1 MVDLTQH
8 KEGIEAARNK
18 APQICQ
24 EPRTAFMDVLHAE
37 GFKSPRS
44 LQIGKLERLDGSEDK
59 RGKKSAWY
67 VYNEIE
73 DNQREGSIIGVAS
86 YGDWRTGISENWS
99 SRSEHQMNTSERLN
113 YHAAREA
120 MRAQH
125 EAETKSKQ
133 LEAAATAFEIWQE
146 QPDATEHPYL
156 KKKGVSTCT
165 GLKIAK
171 DKRLIIPVAVNKEI
185 VSLQFI
191 DGQGEKR
198 FLTGGRLKGGWFLI
212 EGETDVIYISEGY
225 STASSVR
232 EATGKTVYVAFNAG
246 NLYEVASYVK
256 NEHPQSR
263 IIIAGDDDTST
274 AGNAGRTKAEQA
286 AEGLN
291 IECVFPVGFND
302 FNDQHQEQGI
312 DALKECLNPDKLEAY
327 EGKKTVDIGDI
338 DRPIGILGD
347 ITDYYHATSGNR
359 QNGFAIQT
367 ALAITS
373 IILGR
378 SYKTSL
384 ENFTPLYLL
393 NVAKSGTGKEHAKT
407 VTEKILYQVGLAYLI
422 AGDGYT
428 SAGAVFSTLLDRPKH
443 ISVIDEFGR
452 YLEAGRDMG
461 KGNAHQREA
470 NTKLMEAISRCDKV
484 IRPPSYS
491 SMTLKKE
498 AADAIKNRQVYNPS
512 ITLLT
517 MTTPETLFKSLDMG
531 AIKDGFFNRFIVSIS
546 DAERAIRHHKP
557 PIDVP
562 DRIINWVNQIL
573 ARNDKVHTASEPAS
587 PITLEFSNEAYQMQM
602 ENQQYTNVELP
613 NELEKF
619 GMGEL
624 SGRSNE
630 MAMKI
635 SLICALAR
643 DPHTDVISGDDMKW
657 AISYVNQALQTT
669 IERLKVTLSHSGFEA
684 DKKEI
689 LADLRERK
697 DKGITW
703 AEMMKTP
710 PYSQHKPKDL
720 KDIMQ
725 ALKDANLAGDEPY
738 ITGGKGR
745 PTIKWI
751 ALK

>member
-1 MVDLTQH
+1 
-8 KEGIEAARNK
+8 
-18 APQICQ
+18 
-24 EPRTAFMDVLHAE
+24 MDVLHAE
-37 GFKSPRS
+37 GLKTPRA
-44 LQIGKLERLDGSEDK
+44 LQIGKLERLDGSEDR

-86 YGDWRTGISENWS
+86 YGDWKLGTSENWS
-99 SRSEHQMNTSERLN
+99 SRSEHQMNTKERLN

-125 EAETKSKQ
+125 EAETKNRQS
-133 LEAAATAFEIWQE
+133 EAATAAFKIWSE
-146 QPDATEHPYL
+146 ATDAKEHPYL
-156 KKKGVSTCT
+156 TKKNIGATQ

-171 DKRLIIPVAVNKEI
+171 DGRLIVPVAVNKEI

-191 DGQGEKR
+191 NDDGEKR

-212 EGETDVIYISEGY
+212 EGETDVFYIAEGY
-225 STASSVR
+225 STAASVA
-232 EATGKTVYVAFNAG
+232 EATGKTVYIAFNAG
-246 NLYEVASYVK
+246 NIYEVASYVK
-256 NEHPQSR
+256 SEHPECR
-263 IIIAGDDDTST
+263 IIVAGDDDTET

-286 AEGLN
+286 CEGLG
-291 IECVFPVGFND
+291 IECVFPAGFND
-302 FNDQHQEQGI
+302 FNDVHHEQGI
-312 DALKECLNPDKLEAY
+312 AALKAYLNPDKMEAY
-327 EGKKTVDIGDI
+327 EGKKIVGIGDI
-338 DRPIGILGD
+338 KRPIGILGD
-347 ITDYYHATSGNR
+347 IADYYHATSGNR

-367 ALAITS
+367 ALAISS

-407 VTEKILYQVGLAYLI
+407 VTEKILYQVGLAHLI

-546 DAERAIRHHKP
+546 DAERAVRHHKP

-573 ARNDKVHTASEPAS
+573 ARNDKIHTASEPAS
-587 PITLEFSNEAYQMQM
+587 PVTLEFSNEAYQMQLDF
-602 ENQQYTNVELP
+602 QQYTNVDLP
-613 NELEKF
+613 NELEKY

-635 SLICALAR
+635 SLICALCR
-643 DPHTDVISGDDMKW
+643 DPLATVIEAGDMEW
-657 AISYVNQALQTT
+657 AISYVRQALMKT
-669 IERLKVTLSHSGFEA
+669 IEKLKVTLSHSGFEA

-697 DKGITW
+697 SDGITW
-703 AEMMKTP
+703 SAMQKTP
-710 PYSQHKPKDL
+710 PYSQHKPRDL
-720 KDIMQ
+720 KEIMQ
-725 ALKDANLAGDEPY
+725 SLKDADLAGDEPFT
-738 ITGGKGR
+738 TGGKGR